1 MEPLNDGGLK
11 RKNKE
16 DKQMKNILMIG
27 LLILGLMLGYSIE
40 DNTEIHSESY
50 RIIRE
55 WKSRWLN
62 VYTI

>member
-1 MEPLNDGGLK
+1 MIKD
-11 RKNKE
+11 
-16 DKQMKNILMIG
+16 ILIIS
-27 LLILGLMLGYSIE
+27 LLIIGLMLGYSIE

-50 RIIRE
+50 RIIIK

>member
-1 MEPLNDGGLK
+1 MIKD
-11 RKNKE
+11 
-16 DKQMKNILMIG
+16 ILIIS
-27 LLILGLMLGYSIE
+27 LLIIGLMLGYSIE